1 MFCHVAQVILYS
13 FYKNIALVMTL
24 FFFGFFSAHS
34 GTTLFESWIG
44 AGWNVGWTFLPIL
57 ALGVHD
63 EDISRAAVLK
73 CPAVYKSGQNNSCF
87 SPSKLFQVGN
97 ICCCLLVCMLFNIH
111 VFDFVYSGPA
121 TEFCIL

>member
-1 MFCHVAQVILYS
+1 MYTHQRAAVRSQVILYS

-57 ALGVHD
+57 SLGVLD
-63 EDISRAAVLK
+63 QDIKKETILK
-73 CPAVYKSGQNNSCF
+73 CPAVYKSGQANSSF
-87 SPSKLFQVGN
+87 SPRKLFQVSG
-97 ICCCLLVCMLFNIH
+97 CHTHALVLCRRR
-111 VFDFVYSGPA
+111 V
-121 TEFCIL
+121 